1 MSPPASNGL
10 TLLSPT
16 ERFPNNPLLVKVTV
30 GKNRPTVYDL
40 PGQDHVYGKI
50 IERDPEECAA
60 TGKIQKYFLMISFTA
75 LEY

>member
-1 MSPPASNGL
+1 MVSAAANGL

-16 ERFPNNPLLVKVTV
+16 ERFPKNPLLVKVTV

-60 TGKIQKYFLMISFTA
+60 TGMIS
-75 LEY
+75 

>member
-1 MSPPASNGL
+1 MVSQTDKGL
-10 TLLSPT
+10 AILSPS
-16 ERFPNNPLLVKVTV
+16 ERFPQNPLLVKVAV

-60 TGKIQKYFLMISFTA
+60 TGKIYFKP
-75 LEY
+75 